1 MSSSSP
7 PTAAASSGRGA
18 LRTSRWLSLLYVS
31 PALVLLTLF
40 AFYPT
45 FSTLWDS
52 VFRVGMPA
60 KPAHFVGLANYR
72 SLFDDPTFLQVLRN
86 NLLYAAVT
94 VPLSTFIALGL
105 ALWAN
110 AALPGRAL
118 LRLAYFTPT
127 LLPMIAAANLW
138 LYFYTPD
145 LGLFDRIGA
154 WFGLPSINW
163 LGEPGTAL
171 WSVIAVTVW
180 KESGFFMLFYLAA
193 LQSIAPDLKEAAAIE
208 GAGRWYYMRRIAWPL
223 LMPTTLFV
231 VINATINSITLID
244 HLFVL
249 TKGGP
254 DNTSKLLLYWIWE
267 NAFAYFDEST
277 AAAITTLVLLALAVV
292 GVVQFIIAERRTHY
306 Q

>member
-1 MSSSSP
+1 MPVPSAVTPTTP
-7 PTAAASSGRGA
+7 PGTR
-18 LRTSRWLSLLYVS
+18 RRRNTKWLGLLFVL
-31 PALVLLTLF
+31 PAFVLLTLF

-45 FSTLWDS
+45 FSTVWDS
-52 VFRVGMPA
+52 LFRVAMPTKTA
-60 KPAHFVGLANYR
+60 RFVGLANYWT
-72 SLFDDPTFLQVLRN
+72 LFDDPTFFQVLRN
-86 NLLYAAVT
+86 NVLYAVVT
-94 VPLSTFIALGL
+94 IPMSTAIALGM

-110 AALPGRAL
+110 AALPGRTF

-154 WFGLPSINW
+154 WFGVASINW
-163 LGEPGTAL
+163 LGQPDTAL
-171 WSVIAVTVW
+171 WAVTAVTVW
-180 KESGFFMLFYLAA
+180 KEAGFFMLFYLAA
-193 LQSIAPDLKEAAAIE
+193 LQSIAPELKEAAAIE
-208 GAGRWYYMRRIAWPL
+208 GAGRWYYTRRIVWPL

-231 VINATINSITLID
+231 VVNATINSITLID

-277 AAAITTLVLLALAVV
+277 AAAITALVIVV
-292 GVVQFIIAERRTHY
+292 LGLIGIAQFIIAERRMHY
-306 Q
+306 R